1 MAEDHNKHELN
12 IRVESLYK
20 SYRLGDRT
28 VDALNGVE
36 LDITEPGFYA
46 VMGASGSGKSTLLHL
61 LAGLDLPDRGQMNV
75 LGVPVHQLSEHQ
87 LTLYRRKTVGVMFQR
102 FNLLPTLSAYEN
114 VVLPGV
120 LDRLP
125 QERLR
130 ERGMELLEELGLG
143 HRCDHRPDALS
154 GGEQQ
159 RVAIARALF
168 FSPQVLFAD
177 EPTGNLDTASS
188 DRLWSALER
197 LANKRNMIVLMVT
210 HEAEAACRCRKVFVL
225 RDGRNSGVIDAEH
238 LEPSELAAR
247 ATAITRS
254 T

>member
-1 MAEDHNKHELN
+1 MADDHNKHQLH
-12 IRVESLYK
+12 IRVESLHK
-20 SYRLGDRT
+20 SYRLGNRD
-28 VDALNGVE
+28 VHALNGMDLHIE
-36 LDITEPGFYA
+36 EPGFYA

-61 LAGLDLPDRGQMNV
+61 LAGLDLPDQGTIKV
-75 LGVPVHQLSEHQ
+75 LDVAVDELSEHQ
-87 LTLYRRKTVGVMFQR
+87 LTLYRRHSVGVMFQR

-120 LDRLP
+120 LDKVP
-125 QERLR
+125 STQLR
-130 ERGMELLEELGLG
+130 ERGMHLLEEMGLAD
-143 HRCDHRPDALS
+143 RSEHRPDALS

-177 EPTGNLDTASS
+177 EPTGNLDTISS
-188 DRLWSALER
+188 DRLWTALER
-197 LANKRNMIVLMVT
+197 LANQHKMIVLMVT
-210 HEAEAACRCRKVFVL
+210 HEADAAARCQKVFVL
-225 RDGRNSGVIDAEH
+225 KDGRNAGVIDAEN

-247 ATAITRS
+247 ATALTRS

>member
-1 MAEDHNKHELN
+1 MAEDQYKQELN
-12 IRVESLYK
+12 IRVEALHK

-28 VDALNGVE
+28 VDALNGVDLE
-36 LDITEPGFYA
+36 LAEPGFYA

-61 LAGLDLPDRGQMNV
+61 LAGLDLPDQGRMNV
-75 LGVPVHQLSEHQ
+75 LGVPVHELSEHQ
-87 LTLYRRKTVGVMFQR
+87 LTIYRRRTVGVMFQR
-102 FNLLPTLSAYEN
+102 FNLLPTLTAYEN

-120 LDRLP
+120 LDKLSP
-125 QERLR
+125 AELR
-130 ERGMELLEELGLG
+130 ERGMELLEDLGLG

-188 DRLWSALER
+188 DRLWQALER
-197 LANKRNMIVLMVT
+197 MADKHNMIVLMVT
-210 HEAEAACRCRKVFVL
+210 HEAEAAARCRKVFVL
-225 RDGRNSGVIDAEH
+225 KDGRNAGVIDAEN

-254 T
+254 A

>member
-1 MAEDHNKHELN
+1 MADDHTTQPLD
-12 IRVESLYK
+12 IRVDSLHK
-20 SYRLGDRT
+20 SYRLGDRR
-28 VDALNGVE
+28 VDALNGVDLRVE
-36 LDITEPGFYA
+36 EPGFYA

-61 LAGLDLPDRGQMNV
+61 LAGLDLPDQGSIDV
-75 LGVPVHQLSEHQ
+75 LGVRVDALTEHQ
-87 LTLYRRKTVGVMFQR
+87 LTLYRRHTVGVMFQR

-120 LDRLP
+120 LDKRP
-125 QERLR
+125 PAELR
-130 ERGMELLEELGLG
+130 ERGMHLLDEMGLAD
-143 HRCDHRPDALS
+143 RSDHRPDALS

-188 DRLWSALER
+188 DRLWHALER
-197 LANKRNMIVLMVT
+197 LANQRGMIVLMVT
-210 HEAEAACRCRKVFVL
+210 HEADAAARCQKVFVL
-225 RDGRNSGVIDAEH
+225 KDGCNAGVIDAEN

-247 ATAITRS
+247 ATALTRS

>member
-1 MAEDHNKHELN
+1 MADDHTKHPLH
-12 IRVESLYK
+12 IRVESLHK
-20 SYRLGDRT
+20 SYRLGNRD
-28 VDALNGVE
+28 VHALKGMDLHIE
-36 LDITEPGFYA
+36 EPGFYA

-61 LAGLDLPDRGQMNV
+61 LAGLDLPDQGTITVQDIAV
-75 LGVPVHQLSEHQ
+75 DQLSEHQ
-87 LTLYRRKTVGVMFQR
+87 LTLYRRHTVGVMFQR

-120 LDRLP
+120 LDHLSP
-125 QERLR
+125 TQLR
-130 ERGMELLEELGLG
+130 ERGMHLLEEMGLAD
-143 HRCDHRPDALS
+143 RSDHRPDALA

-177 EPTGNLDTASS
+177 EPTGNLDTVSS

-197 LANKRNMIVLMVT
+197 LAKQRKMIVLMVT
-210 HEAEAACRCRKVFVL
+210 HEADAAARCQKVFVL
-225 RDGRNSGVIDAEH
+225 KDGCNAGVIDAEN

-247 ATAITRS
+247 ATALTRS

>member
-12 IRVESLYK
+12 IQVKSLYK

-61 LAGLDLPDRGQMNV
+61 LAGLDLPDQGEMNV

-114 VVLPGV
+114 VVLP
-120 LDRLP
+120 
-125 QERLR
+125 
-130 ERGMELLEELGLG
+130 
-143 HRCDHRPDALS
+143 
-154 GGEQQ
+154 
-159 RVAIARALF
+159 
-168 FSPQVLFAD
+168 
-177 EPTGNLDTASS
+177 
-188 DRLWSALER
+188 
-197 LANKRNMIVLMVT
+197 
-210 HEAEAACRCRKVFVL
+210 
-225 RDGRNSGVIDAEH
+225 
-238 LEPSELAAR
+238 
-247 ATAITRS
+247 
-254 T
+254 